1 MQHCSKVITFH
12 DQFFAVHVY
21 NLSRRIQFINNVL
34 HKAFKLKVFK
44 NLNQILPELPLANKI
59 RLLAKLM
66 ALARMGIYKMDMLNK
81 KFLMSCRKCFV
92 YCKSLCLSNF
102 SNIFHWRPSL
112 IRSGRFSHLPPNV
125 KMTLSM
131 ATIVLALP
139 LKGHNIRNTWSF
151 HRRRIQWD
159 TTQRRT

>member
-1 MQHCSKVITFH
+1 M
-12 DQFFAVHVY
+12 
-21 NLSRRIQFINNVL
+21 
-34 HKAFKLKVFK
+34 
-44 NLNQILPELPLANKI
+44 PLANKI

-81 KFLMSCRKCFV
+81 NFLMNCRKCFV

-131 ATIVLALP
+131 AIIVWALP

-151 HRRRIQWD
+151 HRSRIQRERYRDVHRSYIKKSTLYAPTPQNGQTNILWGW
-159 TTQRRT
+159 RLKG